1 MCEADIKILWQK
13 VVLRLVVVQLL
24 PWPSLWYIISL
35 SSLYNILRLVILK
48 LRPWLPLFAT
58 NTQNC
63 ITVGYPASSS
73 VATIICHKYK
83 NHLPQMQKIVLQL
96 VIVQLLSWPPLGTGS
111 NNQNGNSRWF
121 LPLGVDPPLNGTI
134 FFPHFFS
141 FAIES
146 YIYETDFTLGLSQKY
161 HF

>member
-121 LPLGVDPPLNGTI
+121 FPWRGRGSLEFHIWLNCYCWGNSSI
-134 FFPHFFS
+134 PEGRFS
-141 FAIES
+141 KWF
-146 YIYETDFTLGLSQKY
+146 
-161 HF
+161 